1 MNTVII
7 YYSKHHG
14 NTKKLLDAISEEFP
28 DIDLIDVTD
37 TDVTDLT
44 GYDRI
49 GIASGVYFSD
59 FAKQIKEYA
68 KKHLPAGKQVFL
80 ISTQGA
86 PMGRYFGGIKKII
99 EEKGCT
105 VIAEYA
111 CRGFDTFGPFKAIG
125 GIAKGHP
132 TDEEIRKATEFYRRL

>member
-1 MNTVII
+1 MKTAII

-14 NTKKLLDAISEEFP
+14 NTKKLLDAICEEFT

-37 TDVTDLT
+37 TDVTDLS

-49 GIASGVYFSD
+49 GIASGIYFSD

-68 KKHLPAGKQVFL
+68 KKHLPVGTQVFL

-86 PMGRYFGGIKKII
+86 PMGRYFGGIMKWKQR
-99 EEKGCT
+99 KGFLFPVRSPGRCVLPISNAACWCHICRWRT
-105 VIAEYA
+105 VINSW
-111 CRGFDTFGPFKAIG
+111 C
-125 GIAKGHP
+125 
-132 TDEEIRKATEFYRRL
+132 